1 MTAKIDV
8 VRTGI
13 FATVQDLGRPGLAAI
28 GVGRSGAA
36 DRGSLRLANRLVG
49 NPEDNAALECV
60 LGGLVL
66 RFSAPTTVAV
76 TGAPCPITVGGRAF
90 GSNSPIPVG
99 PGDELVLGMASQG
112 LRCYVAVRGGVD
124 VAPVLGSRATDT
136 LGKVGPPVLSAGM
149 TLPVGHRVSPHPGV
163 DLAPCA
169 LLAEEPVL
177 RVTVGPR
184 VSWFVPG
191 ALSTL
196 LTSVFVATADVDR
209 VGVRLEGPDLSRARD
224 GELPPEA
231 AVPGALQVP
240 PSGQPILFLAD
251 HPVTGGYPVIAVV
264 EEADLD
270 VAAQVRPGQRIR
282 FRLVKG
288 SDGSNPLHHSR
299 GPRPAK

>member
-1 MTAKIDV
+1 MTAKIEV
-8 VRTGI
+8 VRPGV

-49 NPEDNAALECV
+49 NPESHAALECV

-66 RFSAPTTVAV
+66 RFPAPATIAV
-76 TGAPCPITVGGRAF
+76 TGAPCSITVGGRAF
-90 GSNSPIPVG
+90 GSDSPIPVG
-99 PGDELVLGMASQG
+99 PGDELVLGMASHG
-112 LRCYVAVRGGVD
+112 LRCYVAVRGGID
-124 VAPVLGSRATDT
+124 VPPVLGARATDT
-136 LGKVGPPVLSAGM
+136 LGGLGPPVLSSGM
-149 TLPVGHRVSPHPGV
+149 TLPVGQEVQAHPGV
-163 DLAPCA
+163 DLAPRA
-169 LLAEEPVL
+169 PLPDVPVL
-177 RVTVGPR
+177 RVGAGPR
-184 VSWFVPG
+184 VSWFTPA

-196 LTSVFVATADVDR
+196 VSSGYVATSDVDR
-209 VGVRLEGPDLSRARD
+209 VGVRLGGPALSRARS

-270 VAAQVRPGQRIR
+270 LAAQVRPGQRVR
-282 FRLVKG
+282 FRL
-288 SDGSNPLHHSR
+288 S
-299 GPRPAK
+299 

>member
-1 MTAKIDV
+1 MTAKIEV
-8 VRTGI
+8 VRPGV

-49 NPEDNAALECV
+49 NPEGHAALECV

-66 RFSAPTTVAV
+66 RFSAPATVAV
-76 TGAPCPITVGGRAF
+76 TGAPCSITVGTRAA
-90 GSNSPIPVG
+90 GPDSPIAVG
-99 PGDELVLGMASQG
+99 PGDELVLGMAAQG
-112 LRCYVAVRGGVD
+112 LRCYVAVRGGID
-124 VAPVLGSRATDT
+124 VPPVLGARATDT
-136 LGKVGPPVLSAGM
+136 LGKLGPPALSAGM
-149 TLPVGHRVSPHPGV
+149 TLPVGQDVLAHPGV
-163 DLAPCA
+163 DLAPRA
-169 LLAEEPVL
+169 PLPDVPTL
-177 RVTVGPR
+177 RVTHGPR
-184 VSWFVPG
+184 VPWFVPG

-196 LTSVFVATADVDR
+196 VSSGYVATADVDR
-209 VGVRLEGPDLSRARD
+209 VGVRLSGAALSRARD

-270 VAAQVRPGQRIR
+270 LAAQVRPGQRVR
-282 FRLVKG
+282 FRL
-288 SDGSNPLHHSR
+288 
-299 GPRPAK
+299 A

>member
-1 MTAKIDV
+1 MTAKIEV
-8 VRTGI
+8 VRPGV

-49 NPEDNAALECV
+49 NPESHAALEVV

-66 RFSAPTTVAV
+66 RFSAPATVAV
-76 TGAPCPITVGGRAF
+76 TGAPCAITAGGRAM
-90 GSNSPIPVG
+90 GPHTPISVG

-124 VAPVLGSRATDT
+124 VPPVLGARATDT
-136 LGKVGPPVLSAGM
+136 LGKLGPPVLSAGM
-149 TLPVGHRVSPHPGV
+149 TLPVGHPALAHPGV
-163 DLAPCA
+163 DLAPRA
-169 LLAEEPVL
+169 PLPDVPVL
-177 RVTVGPR
+177 RVTPGPR
-184 VSWFVPG
+184 VPWFAPG

-196 LTSVFVATADVDR
+196 VSSGYVATSDVDR
-209 VGVRLEGPDLSRARD
+209 VGVRLEGPVLSRARD

-270 VAAQVRPGQRIR
+270 LAAQLRPGQRVL
-282 FRLVKG
+282 FR
-288 SDGSNPLHHSR
+288 R
-299 GPRPAK
+299 R

>member
-1 MTAKIDV
+1 MTAKIEV
-8 VRTGI
+8 VRPGV

-49 NPEDNAALECV
+49 NPESHAALEAV

-76 TGAPCPITVGGRAF
+76 TGAPCPITVGTRAA
-90 GSNSPIPVG
+90 GMRAVGPDSPIPVG
-99 PGDELVLGMASQG
+99 PGDELVLGTASQG
-112 LRCYVAVRGGVD
+112 LRCYVAVRGGID
-124 VAPVLGSRATDT
+124 VPPVLGARATDT
-136 LGKVGPPVLSAGM
+136 LGKLGPLALSAGM
-149 TLPVGHRVSPHPGV
+149 TLPVGQRVLAHPGV
-163 DLAPCA
+163 DLAPRA
-169 LLAEEPVL
+169 PLPDVPIL
-177 RVTVGPR
+177 RVTPGPR
-184 VSWFVPG
+184 VPWFVPG

-196 LTSVFVATADVDR
+196 VSSGYVATADVDR
-209 VGVRLEGPDLSRARD
+209 VGVRLDGPVLSRARD

-264 EEADLD
+264 AEADLD
-270 VAAQVRPGQRIR
+270 LAAQVRPGQRVR
-282 FRLVKG
+282 FRLVGLRK
-288 SDGSNPLHHSR
+288 
-299 GPRPAK
+299 